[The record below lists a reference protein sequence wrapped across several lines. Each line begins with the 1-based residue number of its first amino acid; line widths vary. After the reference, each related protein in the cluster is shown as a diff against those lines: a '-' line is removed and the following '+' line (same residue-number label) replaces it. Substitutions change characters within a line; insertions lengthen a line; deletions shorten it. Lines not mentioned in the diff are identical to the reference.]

1 MDVTKEQYANNAIEF
16 LARVARTRLSSE
28 YGEDEEPEHPI
39 EVLDSLI
46 MHARELTG
54 LESA

>member
-28 YGEDEEPEHPI
+28 YGEDEEPEHPMK
-39 EVLDSLI
+39 VFDSLI